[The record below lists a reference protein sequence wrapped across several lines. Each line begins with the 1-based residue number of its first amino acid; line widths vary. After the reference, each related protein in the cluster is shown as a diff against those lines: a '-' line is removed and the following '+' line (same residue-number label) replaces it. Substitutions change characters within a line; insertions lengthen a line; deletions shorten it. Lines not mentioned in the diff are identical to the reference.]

1 MNWIISFLEWNNI
14 EDVVK
19 KFLSASC
26 AHCKSLQI
34 LFIIYSRLYTRYR
47 LNQAFHES
55 YELDHFPVDLHHLA
69 TNNEAPMMSYI
80 ASVLLVLTAD
90 SMRVERL
97 VSLYNDVKILTRGSG
112 LPKSLRRDLIT
123 SHGVDK
129 HENFRLNPLECKG
142 NYSTTSNKMKL
153 VHWPFMG
160 GLLHMVQRGGDW
172 AGPQPAQVPPRCTKC
187 NSPPISGQSANFIL
201 FDVVL

>member
-1 MNWIISFLEWNNI
+1 MNLMNWIISFLEWNNI

-34 LFIIYSRLYTRYR
+34 LFIIYCRLYTRYR

-97 VSLYNDVKILTRGSG
+97 VSLYNDVKTIRRSG
-112 LPKSLRRDLIT
+112 LSEETVNDRLAIAFKST
-123 SHGVDK
+123 GVANWD
-129 HENFRLNPLECKG
+129 
-142 NYSTTSNKMKL
+142 T
-153 VHWPFMG
+153 
-160 GLLHMVQRGGDW
+160 
-172 AGPQPAQVPPRCTKC
+172 QPAVAKFLTEKKHRGRQPLIKTDIKTRM
-187 NSPPISGQSANFIL
+187 
-201 FDVVL
+201 

>member
-34 LFIIYSRLYTRYR
+34 LFIIYCRLYTRYR

-69 TNNEAPMMSYI
+69 TNNEASMMSYI
-80 ASVLLVLTAD
+80 ASVLLVVTLD

-97 VSLYNDVKILTRGSG
+97 VSLYNDVKTIRRSG
-112 LPKSLRRDLIT
+112 LSEETERPSFNRVQVHWCSQL
-123 SHGVDK
+123 G
-129 HENFRLNPLECKG
+129 
-142 NYSTTSNKMKL
+142 STTGSSQI
-153 VHWPFMG
+153 
-160 GLLHMVQRGGDW
+160 LHRKKT
-172 AGPQPAQVPPRCTKC
+172 RR
-187 NSPPISGQSANFIL
+187 
-201 FDVVL
+201 